1 VAKQKANTV
10 AKNVSADKLAEAKA
24 ILDGLTNQLLPLTE
38 SLSNEPTNAQL
49 QKDVKA
55 MEEKVAAAQA
65 DYDAALEKSN
75 ADGTESLATVN
86 TDGTFEHKDVPGVMI
101 EITVPALNFGGSVGV
116 VSKEAIL
123 ADEKLLDE
131 LVQMNIADGELNQN
145 GPLRITV

>member
-1 VAKQKANTV
+1 VGKPNANTV
-10 AKNVSADKLAEAKA
+10 VKNVSADKLAEAKA

-49 QKDVKA
+49 QNDVKA

-65 DYDAALEKSN
+65 YYDAALEKSN
-75 ADGTESLATVN
+75 ADGTESLANVN
-86 TDGTFEHKDVPGVMI
+86 ADGTFEHKDVPGVMI
-101 EITVPALNFGGSVGV
+101 EITVHALNFGGSVGL

-131 LVQMNIADGELNQN
+131 LVQMNMVDGELNQN